1 MGGDARGRRGGV
13 AVFRL
18 GDQQP
23 QITDEIPAFQRISDL
38 RNRIQ
43 LIVYYYECRLLSTT
57 WSAVEVCIF
66 LGRKEVTCH
75 ERHFLIILGRSYARE
90 LSRLSGNQGAW
101 AFQHP
106 FGSVCTAFNA
116 VE

>member
-1 MGGDARGRRGGV
+1 
-13 AVFRL
+13 VFRL

-57 WSAVEVCIF
+57 WSAVEVGIF
-66 LGRKEVTCH
+66 LVRKQVT
-75 ERHFLIILGRSYARE
+75 RHKRYLVIIGCSYARE
-90 LSRLSGNQGAW
+90 LSRLPDNQGAW